1 MTIDYVLF
9 DPGNVTPRG
18 AVEDKC
24 HYSNWTSCS
33 YFCGDKKEEFS
44 YRALLDDTPKA
55 RAECPIPKK
64 PCDES
69 VVCTGDIYKPEQS
82 DSQEHRGHQSSG
94 ARAPELCCP
103 HIFFRVFLMVY
114 SHLYWQCSDKT
125 RKCPEHINT
134 LRKKEKL
141 IFLKPIL
148 EIKTKNLFST

>member
-33 YFCGDKKEEFS
+33 YFCGDEKEDYS
-44 YRALLDDTPKA
+44 YRALLDNSPKA

-69 VVCTGDIYKPEQS
+69 INCTGDIYKPEQS
-82 DSQEHRGHQSSG
+82 EASFPFFT
-94 ARAPELCCP
+94 RALC
-103 HIFFRVFLMVY
+103 
-114 SHLYWQCSDKT
+114 
-125 RKCPEHINT
+125 
-134 LRKKEKL
+134 LRIVDE
-141 IFLKPIL
+141 
-148 EIKTKNLFST
+148 NRQVQ